1 MAMEPAV
8 RRDERVSPWAYVLL
22 VALLVPFLFPLAWM
36 FMSSLKTQV
45 QNTAYPPVWFFRPT
59 LENYREVFVKN
70 PFFTFTL
77 NSVVVAAGST
87 GLALLLG
94 LPGAY
99 AIARFKRTGIA
110 LAILTAR
117 MAPGI
122 GYLIP
127 WFILFTK
134 AKLIDT
140 YTALILT
147 HLIVAL
153 PLVLWVM
160 IGFFEDVPGEL
171 IEAARVDGCT
181 HFSAF
186 LRVALPLVKPGMV
199 ATGILSFIFS
209 WNNFLFSL
217 IIAGFKTRTLPIAV
231 YNFLSYEEI
240 NWGGLTAAATVITLP
255 VLILALLVQ
264 KHIVRGLTLGAMKG

>member
-1 MAMEPAV
+1 MLSV
-8 RRDERVSPWAYVLL
+8 SGGGRDRVNPWTYVLL
-22 VALLVPFLFPLAWM
+22 VLLLIPFLFPLAWM
-36 FMSSLKTQV
+36 LLSSLKTQV
-45 QNTAYPPVWFFRPT
+45 QNTAYPPVWVFTPT
-59 LENYREVFVKN
+59 LGNYREVFQKN
-70 PFFTFTL
+70 PFFTFTV
-77 NSVVVAAGST
+77 NSLVVALGST

-99 AIARFKRTGIA
+99 AIARYKRTGIA

-134 AKLIDT
+134 AKMIDT

-160 IGFFEDVPGEL
+160 IGFFEDVPGDL
-171 IEAARVDGCT
+171 IEASRIDGCT
-181 HFSAF
+181 NWSAF
-186 LRVALPLVKPGMV
+186 LRIAIPLAKPGIV
-199 ATGILSFIFS
+199 ATGILAFIFS

-217 IIAGFKTRTLPIAV
+217 IIAGYKTRTLPIAV
-231 YNFLSYEEI
+231 YSFLSYEEI

-255 VLILALLVQ
+255 VLLLALFVQ

>member
-1 MAMEPAV
+1 MISV
-8 RRDERVSPWAYVLL
+8 WKGRRDRVNPWTYVFL
-22 VALLVPFLFPLAWM
+22 VALLLPFLFPLGWM
-36 FMSSLKTQV
+36 LLSSLKTQV
-45 QNTAYPPVWFFRPT
+45 QNTAYPPIWFFTPT
-59 LENYREVFVKN
+59 LANYREVFQKN
-70 PFFTFTL
+70 PFFTFTV
-77 NSVVVAAGST
+77 NSLVVALGST
-87 GLALLLG
+87 GLALLFG

-110 LAILTAR
+110 LGILTAR

-134 AKLIDT
+134 AKMIDT
-140 YTALILT
+140 YSALILT

-160 IGFFEDVPGEL
+160 IGFFEDVPGDL
-171 IEAARVDGCT
+171 IEAARIDGCT
-181 HFSAF
+181 HGAAF
-186 LRVALPLVKPGMV
+186 LRIAIPLAKPGIA
-199 ATGILSFIFS
+199 ATGILAFIFS

-231 YNFLSYEEI
+231 SNFLSYEEI

-255 VLILALLVQ
+255 VLLLALFVQ

>member
-1 MAMEPAV
+1 
-8 RRDERVSPWAYVLL
+8 VSPWTYVLL
-22 VALLVPFLFPLAWM
+22 VVLLVPFLFPLAWM
-36 FMSSLKTQV
+36 LLSSLKTQV
-45 QNTAYPPVWFFRPT
+45 QNTAYPPVWLFTPT
-59 LENYREVFVKN
+59 LANYREVFQKN
-70 PFFTFTL
+70 PFFTFTV
-77 NSVVVAAGST
+77 NSLVVALGST
-87 GLALLLG
+87 GLALLFG

-110 LAILTAR
+110 LGILTAR

-134 AKLIDT
+134 AKMIDT

-160 IGFFEDVPGEL
+160 IGFFEDVPGDL
-171 IEAARVDGCT
+171 IEAARIDGCT
-181 HFSAF
+181 HGAAF
-186 LRVALPLVKPGMV
+186 LRIAIPLAKPGIV
-199 ATGILSFIFS
+199 ATGILAFIFS

-231 YNFLSYEEI
+231 YSFLSYEEI

-255 VLILALLVQ
+255 VLLLALFVQ
-264 KHIVRGLTLGAMKG
+264 KHIVRGLTAGAVKG

>member
-1 MAMEPAV
+1 MISV
-8 RRDERVSPWAYVLL
+8 WKGRRDRVNPWTYVFL
-22 VALLVPFLFPLAWM
+22 VALLVPFLFPLGWM
-36 FMSSLKTQV
+36 LLSSLKTQV
-45 QNTAYPPVWFFRPT
+45 QNTAYPPIWFFTPT
-59 LENYREVFVKN
+59 LANYGEVFQKN
-70 PFFTFTL
+70 PFFTFTM
-77 NSVVVAAGST
+77 NSLVVALGST
-87 GLALLLG
+87 GLALLFG

-110 LAILTAR
+110 LGILTAR

-134 AKLIDT
+134 AKMIDT
-140 YTALILT
+140 YSALVLT

-160 IGFFEDVPGEL
+160 IGFFEDVPGDL
-171 IEAARVDGCT
+171 IEAARIDGCT
-181 HFSAF
+181 HGAAF
-186 LRVALPLVKPGMV
+186 LRIAIPLAKPGIV
-199 ATGILSFIFS
+199 ATGILAFIFS

-217 IIAGFKTRTLPIAV
+217 IIAGFRTRTLPIAV
-231 YNFLSYEEI
+231 YSFLSYEEI

-255 VLILALLVQ
+255 VLLLALFVQ
-264 KHIVRGLTLGAMKG
+264 KHIVRGLTAGAVKG

>member
-1 MAMEPAV
+1 ML
-8 RRDERVSPWAYVLL
+8 RVSGGGRDRVNPWTYVLL
-22 VALLVPFLFPLAWM
+22 VVLLIPFLFPLGWM
-36 FMSSLKTQV
+36 LLSSLKTQV
-45 QNTAYPPVWFFRPT
+45 QNTAYPPVWFFAPT
-59 LENYREVFVKN
+59 LGNYREVFQKN
-70 PFFTFTL
+70 PFFTFTV
-77 NSVVVAAGST
+77 NSLVVAMGST

-99 AIARFKRTGIA
+99 AIARYKRTGIA

-134 AKLIDT
+134 AKMIDT
-140 YTALILT
+140 YSALILT

-160 IGFFEDVPGEL
+160 IGFFEDVPGDL
-171 IEAARVDGCT
+171 IEASRIDGCSNW
-181 HFSAF
+181 SAF
-186 LRVALPLVKPGMV
+186 LRIAIPLAKPGIV
-199 ATGILSFIFS
+199 ATGILAFIFS

-231 YNFLSYEEI
+231 YSFLSYEEI

-255 VLILALLVQ
+255 VLLLALFVQ

>member
-1 MAMEPAV
+1 MATQP

-45 QNTAYPPVWFFRPT
+45 QNTAYPPVWVFTPT

-70 PFFTFTL
+70 PFFTFTM

-87 GLALLLG
+87 ALALLLG

-99 AIARFKRTGIA
+99 AIARFRRTGIA

-171 IEAARVDGCT
+171 IEAARVDGCS

-186 LRVALPLVKPGMV
+186 VRVALPLVKPGMV

-255 VLILALLVQ
+255 VLILALFVQ

>member
-1 MAMEPAV
+1 MKRSRSGEN
-8 RRDERVSPWAYVLL
+8 SWTYILL
-22 VALLVPFLFPLAWM
+22 AAILVPFLFPLFWM
-36 FMSSLKTQV
+36 FLSSLKTQV
-45 QNTAYPPVWFFRPT
+45 QNTAYPPVWIFRPT
-59 LENYREVFVKN
+59 LNNYREVFIKN
-70 PFFTFTL
+70 PFFAFTW
-77 NSVVVAAGST
+77 NS
-87 GLALLLG
+87 LLLG
-94 LPGAY
+94 LPGSY

-134 AKLIDT
+134 MKMIDT

-160 IGFFEDVPGEL
+160 IGFFEDVPAEL
-171 IEAARVDGCT
+171 IEAARIDGCSN
-181 HFSAF
+181 FAAF
-186 LRVALPLVKPGMV
+186 LRVALPLVKPGIV
-199 ATGILSFIFS
+199 ATAILSFIFS

-240 NWGGLTAAATVITLP
+240 NWGGLTAAATIITLP
-255 VLILALLVQ
+255 VLILSLFIQ
-264 KHIVRGLTLGAMKG
+264 KHIVRGLTLGALKG

>member
-1 MAMEPAV
+1 MTEPAPE
-8 RRDERVSPWAYVLL
+8 RRERVSPWAYLL
-22 VALLVPFLFPLAWM
+22 LIALLIPFLFPLAWM

-45 QNTAYPPVWFFRPT
+45 QNTAYPPVWVFTPT
-59 LENYREVFVKN
+59 LANYREVFVKN
-70 PFFTFTL
+70 PFFTFTM

-87 GLALLLG
+87 ALALLLG

-99 AIARFKRTGIA
+99 AIARFRRTGIA

-171 IEAARVDGCT
+171 IEAARVDGCS

-255 VLILALLVQ
+255 VLILALFVQ

>member
-1 MAMEPAV
+1 MISV
-8 RRDERVSPWAYVLL
+8 SKGRRDRVNPWTYVFL
-22 VALLVPFLFPLAWM
+22 VALLVPFLFPLGWM
-36 FMSSLKTQV
+36 LLSSLKTQV
-45 QNTAYPPVWFFRPT
+45 QNTAYPPIWFFTPT
-59 LENYREVFVKN
+59 LANYREVFQKN
-70 PFFTFTL
+70 PFFTFTV
-77 NSVVVAAGST
+77 NSLVVALGST
-87 GLALLLG
+87 GLALLFG

-110 LAILTAR
+110 LGILTAR
-117 MAPGI
+117 MGPGI

-134 AKLIDT
+134 AKMIDT
-140 YTALILT
+140 YSALILT

-160 IGFFEDVPGEL
+160 IGFFEDVPGDL
-171 IEAARVDGCT
+171 IEAARIDGCT
-181 HFSAF
+181 HGAAF
-186 LRVALPLVKPGMV
+186 LRIAIPLAKPGIV
-199 ATGILSFIFS
+199 ATGILAFIFS

-231 YNFLSYEEI
+231 YSFLSYEEI

-255 VLILALLVQ
+255 VLLLALFV
-264 KHIVRGLTLGAMKG
+264 KTHIVRGLTLGAMKG

>member
-1 MAMEPAV
+1 VSPSS
-8 RRDERVSPWAYVLL
+8 RSGERVSGWTYVLIVVL
-22 VALLVPFLFPLAWM
+22 MVPFLFPLFWM
-36 FMSSLKTQV
+36 FLSSLKTQV
-45 QNTAYPPVWFFRPT
+45 QNTAYPPVLAFTPT
-59 LENYREVFVKN
+59 LDNYREVFQKN
-70 PFFTFTL
+70 PFFTFAW
-77 NSVVVAAGST
+77 NSLVVAAGST

-171 IEAARVDGCT
+171 IEAGRIDGCT
-181 HFSAF
+181 HWAAF
-186 LRVALPLVKPGMV
+186 LRIAIPLAKPGIV
-199 ATGILSFIFS
+199 ATGILAFIFS

-217 IIAGFKTRTLPIAV
+217 IVAGFKTRTLPIAV

-255 VLILALLVQ
+255 VLALALLVQ

>member
-1 MAMEPAV
+1 MLSVAGGG
-8 RRDERVSPWAYVLL
+8 RDRVNPWTYALL
-22 VALLVPFLFPLAWM
+22 VLLLVPFLFPLGWM
-36 FMSSLKTQV
+36 LLSSLKTQV
-45 QNTAYPPVWFFRPT
+45 QNTAYPPVLVFTPT
-59 LENYREVFVKN
+59 LGNYREVFQKN
-70 PFFTFTL
+70 PFFTFTV
-77 NSVVVAAGST
+77 NSMVVALGST

-99 AIARFKRTGIA
+99 AIARYRRTGIA

-134 AKLIDT
+134 AKMIDT
-140 YTALILT
+140 YSALILT

-160 IGFFEDVPGEL
+160 IGFFEDVPGDL
-171 IEAARVDGCT
+171 IEAARIDGCSNW
-181 HFSAF
+181 SAF
-186 LRVALPLVKPGMV
+186 LRIAIPLAKPGIV
-199 ATGILSFIFS
+199 ATGILAFIFS

-231 YNFLSYEEI
+231 YSFLSYEEI

-255 VLILALLVQ
+255 VLLLALFVQ

>member
-1 MAMEPAV
+1 MSA
-8 RRDERVSPWAYVLL
+8 RTYVLL
-22 VALLVPFLFPLAWM
+22 VVLLIPFLFPLGWM
-36 FMSSLKTQV
+36 LLSSLKTQV
-45 QNTAYPPVWFFRPT
+45 QNTAYPPVWIFPPT
-59 LENYREVFVKN
+59 LGNYREVFQKN
-70 PFFTFTL
+70 PFFTFTM
-77 NSVVVAAGST
+77 NSLVVAAGST
-87 GLALLLG
+87 GLALVLG

-134 AKLIDT
+134 AKMIDT
-140 YTALILT
+140 YAALILT

-160 IGFFEDVPGEL
+160 IGFFEDVPGDL
-171 IEAARVDGCT
+171 IEAARIDGCS
-181 HFSAF
+181 HWAAF
-186 LRVALPLVKPGMV
+186 LRVALPLAKPGIV

-231 YNFLSYEEI
+231 YSFLSYEEI
-240 NWGGLTAAATVITLP
+240 NWGGLTAAATIITLP
-255 VLILALLVQ
+255 VLVLALFVQ
-264 KHIVRGLTLGAMKG
+264 KHIVRGLTMGALKG

>member
-1 MAMEPAV
+1 V
-8 RRDERVSPWAYVLL
+8 SGGVSRRDRVGGWSYVL
-22 VALLVPFLFPLAWM
+22 VVLLLLPFVFPLAWM
-36 FMSSLKTQV
+36 FLSSLKTQV
-45 QNTAYPPVWFFRPT
+45 QNTAYPPVWVFTPT
-59 LENYREVFVKN
+59 FENYREVFRKN
-70 PFFTFTL
+70 PFFTFTW
-77 NSVVVAAGST
+77 NSLVVAAGST
-87 GLALLLG
+87 GLALALG

-99 AIARFKRTGIA
+99 AIARFKRTGVA

-134 AKLIDT
+134 ARLIDT

-171 IEAARVDGCT
+171 IEAARIDGCT
-181 HFSAF
+181 HWSAF
-186 LRVALPLVKPGMV
+186 VRIALPLARPGIV
-199 ATGILSFIFS
+199 ATGILAFIFS

-217 IIAGFKTRTLPIAV
+217 IIAGYKTRTLPIAV
-231 YNFLSYEEI
+231 YSFLSYEEI

-255 VLILALLVQ
+255 VLALALLVQ

>member
-1 MAMEPAV
+1 MISV
-8 RRDERVSPWAYVLL
+8 SKGRRDRVNPWTYVFL
-22 VALLVPFLFPLAWM
+22 VALLVPFLFPLGWM
-36 FMSSLKTQV
+36 LLSSLKTQV
-45 QNTAYPPVWFFRPT
+45 QNTAYPPIWFFTPT
-59 LENYREVFVKN
+59 LANYREVFQKN
-70 PFFTFTL
+70 PFFTFTV
-77 NSVVVAAGST
+77 NSLVVALGST
-87 GLALLLG
+87 GLALLFG

-99 AIARFKRTGIA
+99 AIARFKRTGIG
-110 LAILTAR
+110 LGILTAR

-122 GYLIP
+122 AFLIP

-134 AKLIDT
+134 AKMIDT

-160 IGFFEDVPGEL
+160 IGFFEDVPGDL
-171 IEAARVDGCT
+171 IEAARIDGCT
-181 HFSAF
+181 HGAAF
-186 LRVALPLVKPGMV
+186 LRIAIPLAKPGIV
-199 ATGILSFIFS
+199 ATGILAFIFS

-231 YNFLSYEEI
+231 YSFLSYEEI

-255 VLILALLVQ
+255 VLLLALFVQ
-264 KHIVRGLTLGAMKG
+264 KHIVRGLTAGAVKG

>member
-1 MAMEPAV
+1 MSGASSW
-8 RRDERVSPWAYVLL
+8 RQDRVSTWTYVLL
-22 VALLVPFLFPLAWM
+22 VALLIPFLFPLGWM
-36 FMSSLKTQV
+36 FLSSLKTQV
-45 QNTAYPPVWFFRPT
+45 QNTAYPPVWLFTPT
-59 LENYREVFVKN
+59 LGNYREVFQKN
-70 PFFTFTL
+70 PFFTFTV
-77 NSVVVAAGST
+77 NSMVVAAGST

-134 AKLIDT
+134 AKMIDT
-140 YTALILT
+140 YSALILT

-160 IGFFEDVPGEL
+160 IGFFEDVPGDL
-171 IEAARVDGCT
+171 IEAARIDGCS
-181 HFSAF
+181 HWAAF
-186 LRVALPLVKPGMV
+186 LRVALPLAKPGIV

-231 YNFLSYEEI
+231 YSFLSYEEI

-255 VLILALLVQ
+255 VLLLALVVQ
-264 KHIVRGLTLGAMKG
+264 KHIVRGLTFGALKG